1 MLDLQEPWV
10 NDAVVIGGASAVLS
24 PIIQWGHTILQSKP
38 QVQHAVMMNS
48 LLSTITKVKEVLL
61 QSQQAHQMLWYCCC
75 ILVWTPKAH

>member
-1 MLDLQEPWV
+1 M

-38 QVQHAVMMNS
+38 QVQHAVLMNS
-48 LLSTITKVKEVLL
+48 LLSTITKLKEALL
-61 QSQQAHQMLWYCCC
+61 QSQQAPQILCRCCH